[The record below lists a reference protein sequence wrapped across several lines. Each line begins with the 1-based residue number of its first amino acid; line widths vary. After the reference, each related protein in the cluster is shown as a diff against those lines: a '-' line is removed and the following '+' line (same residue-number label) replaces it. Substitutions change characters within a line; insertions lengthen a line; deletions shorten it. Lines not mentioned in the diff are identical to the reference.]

1 MNTNAYVD
9 GLLADLTAL
18 AGLGEGPVAEAA
30 DRLAG
35 ALRAQA
41 SMRLLDLLGE
51 GAVEVSA
58 QLPSG
63 HVEVRLAGQ
72 EPSFVVVDEDADAAG
87 PTGLAA
93 SASDEGLNARITL
106 RLPAALKESIEAAAS
121 RERVSA
127 NTWIV
132 RELTRSASAPPPR
145 RSGRRLTGY
154 ATS

>member
-9 GLLADLTAL
+9 GLLADLAAL

-30 DRLAG
+30 DRLATP
-35 ALRAQA
+35 LRAQA

-51 GAVEVSA
+51 GAVEISS
-58 QLPSG
+58 QLPAG

-72 EPSFVVVDEDADAAG
+72 EPSFVFVDDEPGA
-87 PTGLAA
+87 PAA
-93 SASDEGLNARITL
+93 SDAGSSEEGMNARITL
-106 RLPAALKESIEAAAS
+106 RLPGALKESIEHAAA
-121 RERVSA
+121 RDRVSA

-132 RELTRSASAPPPR
+132 RELTRSTSAPPPR

>member
-1 MNTNAYVD
+1 MNTTAYVD
-9 GLLADLTAL
+9 GLLNDLTAL

-30 DRLAG
+30 DRLAA

-41 SMRLLDLLGE
+41 AMRLLDLLGE

-58 QLPSG
+58 QLRSG
-63 HVEVRLAGQ
+63 RVEVRLAGQ
-72 EPSFVVVDEDADAAG
+72 EPSFVFVDDEDDPATD
-87 PTGLAA
+87 P
-93 SASDEGLNARITL
+93 ASDETMNARITL
-106 RLPAALKESIEAAAS
+106 RLPGALKETIERAAS
-121 RERVSA
+121 RDHVSA

-132 RELTRSASAPPPR
+132 RELTRSTSAPPTR

>member
-1 MNTNAYVD
+1 MNTTAYVD
-9 GLLADLTAL
+9 GLLGDLAAL
-18 AGLGEGPVAEAA
+18 AGIGEGPVAEAA

-35 ALRAQA
+35 PLRAQA

-72 EPSFVVVDEDADAAG
+72 EPSFVFVDEEPAGEQLDG
-87 PTGLAA
+87 PTE
-93 SASDEGLNARITL
+93 EGMNARITL
-106 RLPAALKESIEAAAS
+106 RLPGALKESIERAAS
-121 RERVSA
+121 RDRVSA

-132 RELTRSASAPPPR
+132 RELTRSTSAPPPR

>member
-9 GLLADLTAL
+9 GLLGDLAAL

-35 ALRAQA
+35 ALRGQA

-51 GAVEVSA
+51 GAVEVSS
-58 QLPSG
+58 QLPAG

-72 EPSFVVVDEDADAAG
+72 EPSFVFVNDDDAPGAPG
-87 PTGLAA
+87 GAA
-93 SASDEGLNARITL
+93 SSEEGMTARITL
-106 RLPAALKESIEAAAS
+106 RLPGALKESIERAAA
-121 RERVSA
+121 RDGVSA

-132 RELTRSASAPPPR
+132 RELSRTASTPPR
-145 RSGRRLTGY
+145 RHGRRMTGY

>member
-9 GLLADLTAL
+9 GLLGDL
-18 AGLGEGPVAEAA
+18 AGLAVLGEGPVAEAA
-30 DRLAG
+30 ERLA
-35 ALRAQA
+35 APLRAQA
-41 SMRLLDLLGE
+41 AMRLLELLGE

-72 EPSFVVVDEDADAAG
+72 EPSFVFVDDEDHRAPAADGA
-87 PTGLAA
+87 P
-93 SASDEGLNARITL
+93 DEGMNARITL
-106 RLPAALKESIEAAAS
+106 RLPGALKETIERAAS
-121 RERVSA
+121 RDHVSA

-132 RELTRSASAPPPR
+132 RELTRSTSAPPTR

>member
-1 MNTNAYVD
+1 MNTTAYVD
-9 GLLADLTAL
+9 GLLNDLAAL
-18 AGLGEGPVAEAA
+18 AGLGEGPLAEAA

-35 ALRAQA
+35 ALRGQA

-51 GAVEVSA
+51 GAVEVSS

-72 EPSFVVVDEDADAAG
+72 EPSFVFVDDEDHRA
-87 PTGLAA
+87 P
-93 SASDEGLNARITL
+93 ASDTGSEEGMNARISL
-106 RLPAALKESIEAAAS
+106 RLPGALKESIEEAAA
-121 RERVSA
+121 RDRVSA

-132 RELTRSASAPPPR
+132 RELTRSTSAPPPR

>member
-1 MNTNAYVD
+1 MNTTAYVD
-9 GLLADLTAL
+9 GLLNDLTAL
-18 AGLGEGPVAEAA
+18 AGLGEGPLAEAA

-63 HVEVRLAGQ
+63 RVEVRLAGQ
-72 EPSFVVVDEDADAAG
+72 EPSFVFVDDDAATA
-87 PTGLAA
+87 PAPE
-93 SASDEGLNARITL
+93 ASDEGMNARITL
-106 RLPAALKESIEAAAS
+106 RLPGGLKETIERAAS
-121 RERVSA
+121 RDHVSA

-132 RELTRSASAPPPR
+132 RELTRFTSAPPTR

>member
-1 MNTNAYVD
+1 MNTTAYVD
-9 GLLADLTAL
+9 GLLNDLSSL

-30 DRLAG
+30 DRLAT

-63 HVEVRLAGQ
+63 HLEVRLAGQ
-72 EPSFVVVDEDADAAG
+72 EPSFVLVDDDTAAA
-87 PTGLAA
+87 AA
-93 SASDEGLNARITL
+93 SDASSPEEGLNARITL
-106 RLPAALKESIEAAAS
+106 RLPSGLKESIERAAT
-121 RERVSA
+121 RDHVSA

-132 RELTRSASAPPPR
+132 RELTRSTSAPPPR
-145 RSGRRLTGY
+145 RSGRRLSGY

>member
-1 MNTNAYVD
+1 MNTTAYVD
-9 GLLADLTAL
+9 GLLNDLTAL

-30 DRLAG
+30 DRLAT

-51 GAVEVSA
+51 GAVEVSS

-72 EPSFVVVDEDADAAG
+72 EPAFVFVDDAAADAPA
-87 PTGLAA
+87 PD
-93 SASDEGLNARITL
+93 ASDEGMNARITL
-106 RLPAALKESIEAAAS
+106 RLPGALKETIDRAAS
-121 RERVSA
+121 RDHVST

-132 RELTRSASAPPPR
+132 RELTRSTSAPPTR
-145 RSGRRLTGY
+145 HAGRRLTGY

>member
-1 MNTNAYVD
+1 MNTTAYVD
-9 GLLADLTAL
+9 GLLNDLTAL

-30 DRLAG
+30 DRLAA

-41 SMRLLDLLGE
+41 AMRLLDLLGE

-63 HVEVRLAGQ
+63 RVEVRLAGQ
-72 EPSFVVVDEDADAAG
+72 EPSFVFVDDEDHPA
-87 PTGLAA
+87 PA
-93 SASDEGLNARITL
+93 SEMAPDEGMNARITL
-106 RLPAALKESIEAAAS
+106 RLPGALKETIERAAS
-121 RERVSA
+121 RDHVSA

-132 RELTRSASAPPPR
+132 RELTRSTSAPPSR

>member
-1 MNTNAYVD
+1 MNTTAYVE
-9 GLLADLTAL
+9 GLLSDLAAL

-30 DRLAG
+30 DRLAQ

-41 SMRLLDLLGE
+41 SLRLLDLLGE

-58 QLPSG
+58 QLPAG

-72 EPSFVVVDEDADAAG
+72 DPSFVYVEDESAAPAADAA
-87 PTGLAA
+87 A
-93 SASDEGLNARITL
+93 DEGLNARITL
-106 RLPAALKESIEAAAS
+106 RLPGALKESIERAAS
-121 RERVSA
+121 RDRVSA

-132 RELTRSASAPPPR
+132 RELTRSTSAPPSR